1 MMGGEKEIITILGEQ
16 IEAYT
21 RYESLCHAE
30 LKSVEDGRLDIL
42 LGVMK
47 NKARLIEELNG
58 YNSGLELLKDR
69 DSPYFTPNNMDVK
82 LKKLVEEA
90 IKKVEK
96 AQKLEEKIKNV
107 VQVELENVES
117 ELLDIHENEEILRKY
132 SDGRIENARFI
143 DVNR

>member
-1 MMGGEKEIITILGEQ
+1 MDGKEEIITILEEQ
-16 IEAYT
+16 IETYA
-21 RYESLCHAE
+21 RYESLCHSE
-30 LKSVEDGRLDIL
+30 LKSVGDGSLDIL
-42 LGVMK
+42 LGIMK

-58 YNSGLELLKDR
+58 YSSGLELLKDR

-107 VQVELENVES
+107 VQAELENVES
-117 ELLDIHENEEILRKY
+117 ELLDIHENEEILRNY
-132 SDGRIENARFI
+132 SDRRIENARFI

>member
-1 MMGGEKEIITILGEQ
+1 MDGKEEIITILEEQ
-16 IEAYT
+16 IGAYA
-21 RYESLCHAE
+21 RYESLCHSE
-30 LKSVEDGRLDIL
+30 LKSVEDDRLDIL
-42 LGVMK
+42 FGIMK

-58 YNSGLELLKDR
+58 NNSKLDLLKDR
-69 DSPYFTPNNMDVK
+69 DNPYFTPNNMDLK

-107 VQVELENVES
+107 VQVELDIVES
-117 ELLDIHENEEILRKY
+117 ELLDIHENEKILQKY
-132 SDGRIENARFI
+132 SDRRIENARFI

>member
-1 MMGGEKEIITILGEQ
+1 MGGKEEIITILEEQ
-16 IEAYT
+16 IGAYA
-21 RYESLCHAE
+21 RYESLCHSE

-42 LGVMK
+42 LGIIK
-47 NKARLIEELNG
+47 NKSRLIEELNSN
-58 YNSGLELLKDR
+58 NSKLELLKDR
-69 DSPYFTPNNMDVK
+69 DNPYFTPNNMDVK
-82 LKKLVEEA
+82 LKKMVDEA

-107 VQVELENVES
+107 VQAELDIVES
-117 ELLDIHENEEILRKY
+117 ELLDIHENEEILQKY

>member
-1 MMGGEKEIITILGEQ
+1 MGGKKEIITILGEQ

-21 RYESLCHAE
+21 RYESLCHSE

-96 AQKLEEKIKNV
+96 AQKLEEKIKKV
-107 VQVELENVES
+107 VQAELENVES

-132 SDGRIENARFI
+132 SDRRIENARFI